1 MFMPQQ
7 RTGSNSTNSNGSL
20 LTQALSAEQAQQLA
34 LTPHEQQQ
42 QQLQQ
47 QQHQQQQQ
55 MLLMQ
60 QQQQQLYQQQLQQ
73 HNQHNLQQQQQD
85 PLQLLSSSVTIDVN
99 AAERME
105 ATIATTGLIP
115 GHKDAVNG
123 FGSTSAGD
131 WTTFLASENM
141 AESTDTD
148 MEQMLQQDTN
158 EENWTTANR
167 NHFSMPNPPS
177 FMDRAERQQKRE
189 IPTEIQQQHI
199 RQQQQLYQFQQQQ
212 QLRLQLEL
220 ASQTHL
226 PQSPAPGGYTPG
238 HYNQNSYFPQY
249 VNGLGQFPSGH
260 SPAAS
265 PLSPGNYGGDDDYF
279 SSRVVTP
286 GPAASPG
293 GTSKI
298 KSRPRPS
305 TGGARVSQGGIK
317 ALFGQ
322 AIPKSSRASLDL
334 KSDPALQQG
343 LSGLNLKGVD
353 SKLAA
358 NKTSADASGLNAA
371 LSPVATAA
379 GTQRS
384 AHGATTPTGEVPPAM
399 TLAERRATA
408 AASQKQQRVSLS
420 TTPNKGSLIPPNL
433 GLDAQAK
440 MQLPPNLTPGS
451 ESYPLSSPALLS
463 TSASSPAPIQIGRV
477 IPRSSSLQTRTE
489 EQQKQLDDA
498 MERVDFDDVTV
509 AELKEMLR
517 QRGKHG
523 GGKKAD
529 LIKRLQ
535 GEIDQIRANRNGGG
549 ARPNVTS
556 GASAPMPI
564 SSPAT
569 NSLHRT
575 MGNMHLGSP
584 PTHSQLSSSP
594 TNRRYSPYGAGAP
607 LPSPGGTG
615 HVVGSLPGTVTHG
628 FPTSGQSQA
637 RAVQVPTAGLS
648 SSLPRNI
655 VMPTV
660 RETSPFPPGSPRM
673 SSLLGSSFISS
684 DGTVHQNFVHPHN
697 RQQTPT
703 INRRSSPAGYPSPAG
718 SSLRNSHSPES
729 SPMEESET
737 TPGAM
742 EQDGQNPGTVDM
754 GMLSDSN
761 LLAMSGDA
769 LAMDTAF
776 LMGLNGAT
784 ADGQDLFALHGGREP
799 SVSVASPSPTPS
811 YSSVS
816 TSRSQLRQ
824 YSPLSQQL
832 AYQPVDYGL
841 SHSHALYDDAC
852 VPHRA
857 NSIDIQRVEDEF
869 LTLSPALITG
879 HPMDHALGS
888 QNAPSGLGHVLQR
901 QQEALNQKAAGN
913 AMTSQPPNYFHVTQQ
928 GMFDFDSHFHN
939 VSDIS
944 NSEEQQQQQHQS
956 INQDDLDMLLLG
968 PQGGIS
974 FHQQSSSSDPNNF
987 SKDGFW

>member
-7 RTGSNSTNSNGSL
+7 RTGSNNSANSSL
-20 LTQALSAEQAQQLA
+20 LTQALTAEQAQQLA
-34 LTPHEQQQ
+34 NTPNEQ
-42 QQLQQ
+42 
-47 QQHQQQQQ
+47 QQQQQ

-60 QQQQQLYQQQLQQ
+60 QQQLYQQQLQQQQQQHNQQQLQQ
-73 HNQHNLQQQQQD
+73 HNQQQLQQQN
-85 PLQLLSSSVTIDVN
+85 PFQLLPSPAPIAVN
-99 AAERME
+99 AAERTN
-105 ATIATTGLIP
+105 AAITTTGFIP
-115 GHKDAVNG
+115 GHKDAVSD
-123 FGSTSAGD
+123 FGSTSTGD

-141 AESTDTD
+141 AESADAD
-148 MEQMLQQDTN
+148 MEQLLQQDTN

-189 IPTEIQQQHI
+189 IPTDIQQQHI
-199 RQQQQLYQFQQQQ
+199 RQQQQLYQLQQQQ

-260 SPAAS
+260 SPAGS
-265 PLSPGNYGGDDDYF
+265 PLSPGNYGGDDYF

-305 TGGARVSQGGIK
+305 TAGARVSQGGIK

-334 KSDPALQQG
+334 KSDPALPQS

-353 SKLAA
+353 SKLGADKKAFAETSDNSAA
-358 NKTSADASGLNAA
+358 LNAA
-371 LSPVATAA
+371 NTA

-384 AHGATTPTGEVPPAM
+384 IQSATTTPTGEVPPTM
-399 TLAERRATA
+399 TLAERRAAAATA
-408 AASQKQQRVSLS
+408 AASQKQRRVSLS
-420 TTPNKGSLIPPNL
+420 NTSNKGSLIPPNL
-433 GLDAQAK
+433 GLDAQSK
-440 MQLPPNLTPGS
+440 KIQLPPNLTPGS

-463 TSASSPAPIQIGRV
+463 TSASSPAPIQIGRI
-477 IPRSSSLQTRTE
+477 IPRNSSSQTRTE

-549 ARPNVTS
+549 ARPNVTP
-556 GASAPMPI
+556 GATAPMPI
-564 SSPAT
+564 GSPAT

-594 TNRRYSPYGAGAP
+594 TNRRFSPYGAGAP
-607 LPSPGGTG
+607 LPSPGGSG
-615 HVVGSLPGTVTHG
+615 HVVGSLPGTVTQG
-628 FPTSGQSQA
+628 FPSNGQSQA
-637 RAVQVPTAGLS
+637 GPVQVPTIGLS
-648 SSLPRNI
+648 GSFPRNI
-655 VMPTV
+655 AMPTV
-660 RETSPFPPGSPRM
+660 RETSPFPSGSPRM

-684 DGTVHQNFVHPHN
+684 DGTVHQNPVHPHN
-697 RQQTPT
+697 RQPTPT
-703 INRRSSPAGYPSPAG
+703 ANNLNRRSSPAGYPSPAG

-729 SPMEESET
+729 NPMEESET

-742 EQDGQNPGTVDM
+742 DQDRQSPGTVDM
-754 GMLSDSN
+754 GMLSEPN
-761 LLAMSGDA
+761 LLPMSGDA

-776 LMGLNGAT
+776 LMSLNGA
-784 ADGQDLFALHGGREP
+784 AAEGQDLFALHGGREP
-799 SVSVASPSPTPS
+799 SVSGASPSPTPS
-811 YSSVS
+811 YSSAS
-816 TSRSQLRQ
+816 TSKSHLRQ
-824 YSPLSQQL
+824 HSPLNQQL
-832 AYQPVDYGL
+832 AYNPVDYGAGQ
-841 SHSHALYDDAC
+841 SHGLYDDAC
-852 VPHRA
+852 VPHGA
-857 NSIDIQRVEDEF
+857 SSIDIQRVEDEF
-869 LTLSPALITG
+869 LTLSPAAITG
-879 HPMDHALGS
+879 HPMDHALAS
-888 QNAPSGLGHVLQR
+888 QNAPGGISQVLQR

-913 AMTSQPPNYFHVTQQ
+913 AMTSQPPSYLHVPQQ
-928 GMFDFDSHFHN
+928 GMFDFDSHF
-939 VSDIS
+939 S
-944 NSEEQQQQQHQS
+944 NGTSNEEQQQHQPIS
-956 INQDDLDMLLLG
+956 QDDLDMLLLG
-968 PQGGIS
+968 SQGGIS
-974 FHQQSSSSDPNNF
+974 FHPQSSSSDPNF
-987 SKDGFW
+987 TKDGFW

>member
-7 RTGSNSTNSNGSL
+7 RTGSNNSINSNNSL

-34 LTPHEQQQ
+34 QTPNELQQ

-47 QQHQQQQQ
+47 QQQQ
-55 MLLMQ
+55 MLLM

-73 HNQHNLQQQQQD
+73 HNQQQQHQD
-85 PLQLLSSSVTIDVN
+85 PFQLLSSSAPIDVN
-99 AAERME
+99 AAERMN
-105 ATIATTGLIP
+105 ATVTTTGFIP
-115 GHKDAVNG
+115 GHKGAVND
-123 FGSTSAGD
+123 FDSTSTGD

-141 AESTDTD
+141 AESTDAD

-199 RQQQQLYQFQQQQ
+199 RQQQQLYQLQQQQ

-249 VNGLGQFPSGH
+249 VNGLGQFPSGQ
-260 SPAAS
+260 SPAGS
-265 PLSPGNYGGDDDYF
+265 PLSPGNYGGDDYF
-279 SSRVVTP
+279 SSHVATP

-305 TGGARVSQGGIK
+305 TAGARVSQGGIK

-322 AIPKSSRASLDL
+322 AIPKNSRASLDL
-334 KSDPALQQG
+334 KADPALQQG
-343 LSGLNLKGVD
+343 VSGLNLKGVD

-358 NKTSADASGLNAA
+358 NKRTSAEASGHSAAINAA
-371 LSPVATAA
+371 ATAA
-379 GTQRS
+379 GAQRS
-384 AHGATTPTGEVPPAM
+384 IQSATTTPTGEVPPTM
-399 TLAERRATA
+399 TLAERRAAATAAA
-408 AASQKQQRVSLS
+408 AASQNQRRVSLS
-420 TTPNKGSLIPPNL
+420 TTPTKGSLIPPNL

-440 MQLPPNLTPGS
+440 KMQLPPNLTPGS
-451 ESYPLSSPALLS
+451 DSYPLSSPALLS

-477 IPRSSSLQTRTE
+477 IPRNSSSQTRTE

-535 GEIDQIRANRNGGG
+535 GEIDQIRANRHGGG
-549 ARPNVTS
+549 TRPNVTP
-556 GASAPMPI
+556 GNSAPMPI
-564 SSPAT
+564 GSPVA

-628 FPTSGQSQA
+628 FPTNGQSQA
-637 RAVQVPTAGLS
+637 GANQAPTAGLS

-655 VMPTV
+655 AMPTV
-660 RETSPFPPGSPRM
+660 RETSPFPSGSPRM

-684 DGTVHQNFVHPHN
+684 DGTVHQNPVHPHN
-697 RQQTPT
+697 RQQTPAA
-703 INRRSSPAGYPSPAG
+703 NRRSSPAGYPSPAG

-729 SPMEESET
+729 SPMDESES

-742 EQDGQNPGTVDM
+742 EQDEHSPSAMDM
-754 GMLSDSN
+754 GMLSDPN

-769 LAMDTAF
+769 LSMDTAF
-776 LMGLNGAT
+776 LMSLNGAT
-784 ADGQDLFALHGGREP
+784 AEGQDLFALHEGREP

-816 TSRSQLRQ
+816 TSKSQLRQ
-824 YSPLSQQL
+824 HSPLNQQL
-832 AYQPVDYGL
+832 ANHPVDYGL

-852 VPHRA
+852 VPHSA
-857 NSIDIQRVEDEF
+857 NSIDFQRVEDEF
-869 LTLSPALITG
+869 LALSPALITG

-888 QNAPSGLGHVLQR
+888 QNAPSSVSQVLQR

-913 AMTSQPPNYFHVTQQ
+913 AMASQPPNYLHAPQQ
-928 GMFDFDSHFHN
+928 GMFDFDSHFTN
-939 VSDIS
+939 VSGS
-944 NSEEQQQQQHQS
+944 SSSEDQHQQQHQP

-974 FHQQSSSSDPNNF
+974 FHQQSSSSNDPNL
-987 SKDGFW
+987 SRDGFW